1 MAIRTLIVDDH
12 DDMREVLRL
21 MATRSGACVVAVVP
35 DGKAALA
42 VLAISP
48 IDLLLTDYQMPG
60 MDGITLAHTVHQQW
74 PKTVVVLVTAC
85 PDPLLIDAA
94 RDAMIFTILEKPVS
108 MTKLGQ
114 LVCHVEHCSD
124 GGPWSY

>member
-1 MAIRTLIVDDH
+1 MAIRTLIVDDNE
-12 DDMREVLRL
+12 DMREVLRL
-21 MATRSGACVVAVVP
+21 MATRSGAYVVAVVP
-35 DGKAALA
+35 HGKAALA

-60 MDGITLAHTVHQQW
+60 IDGITLAHTVHEQW

-85 PDPLLIDAA
+85 HDPLLIEAA
-94 RDAMIFTILEKPVS
+94 RDARILTILWKPVS

-114 LVCHVEHCSD
+114 LVYHLEHCSD
-124 GGPWSY
+124 